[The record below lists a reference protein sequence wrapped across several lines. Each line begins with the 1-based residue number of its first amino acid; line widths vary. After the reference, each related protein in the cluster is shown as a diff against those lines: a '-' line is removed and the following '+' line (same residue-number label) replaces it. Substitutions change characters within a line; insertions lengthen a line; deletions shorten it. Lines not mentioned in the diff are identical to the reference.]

1 MSDKKAQW
9 VEYHLHDSG
18 DVVQGPALR
27 CIDPNA
33 GARDVLVIDRDA
45 IQAALYKVDSTH
57 HFHGDACL
65 CGFTSARSRS
75 RTEHITTA
83 VAELLIPPGGGD
95 RG

>member
-1 MSDKKAQW
+1 MNEKVQR
-9 VEYHLHDSG
+9 VEYHRHDSG

-27 CIDPNA
+27 CIDPDA
-33 GARDVLVIDRDA
+33 GAHDVLVIDRDA
-45 IQAALYKVDSTH
+45 LQAALYRVDSVH

-83 VAELLIPPGGGD
+83 VAGLLLPPASAKD
-95 RG
+95 SS